1 MVTEGS
7 EDQGVSSEGKV
18 QHAEPGAEEP
28 RLGETQWPAQGPPQG
43 YSVNPGRG

>member
-18 QHAEPGAEEP
+18 QHESLELKSPGWEKPSGQHRVLP
-28 RLGETQWPAQGPPQG
+28 RATQ
-43 YSVNPGRG
+43 